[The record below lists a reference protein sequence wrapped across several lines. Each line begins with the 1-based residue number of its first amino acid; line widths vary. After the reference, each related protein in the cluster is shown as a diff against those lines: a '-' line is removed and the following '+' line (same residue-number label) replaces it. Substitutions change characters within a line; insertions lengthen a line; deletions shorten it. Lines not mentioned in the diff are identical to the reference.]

1 MPISTEIPA
10 AAWIYFYFYAMNPQL
25 STLPVRD
32 RILELSFNAFNSRG
46 YKSVS
51 MDMVAREL
59 RISKK
64 TIYKH
69 FDAKEEILE
78 TAMERLFE
86 RIEEDLSRLSAKAGE
101 RDILLTY
108 FLIYRDFVHS
118 LSERLRKEVEEDIP
132 YLHERINTF
141 ERQVLR
147 RSFGKLLKELR
158 GNRQI
163 DYPSPTREFTA
174 AFFSM
179 LKGLVEV
186 PDDKARFILSA
197 FYKGITVKKKKKDKK

>member
-1 MPISTEIPA
+1 
-10 AAWIYFYFYAMNPQL
+10 MNLP
-25 STLPVRD
+25 SNATPVRE

-78 TAMERLFE
+78 TAMEQLFE
-86 RIEEDLSRLSAKAGE
+86 RIEHKLSRLSASAGE
-101 RDILLTY
+101 KDVLLTY

-118 LSERLRKEVEEDIP
+118 LSEKLRKEVEEDIP
-132 YLHERINTF
+132 YLYERINTF

-158 GNRQI
+158 GNRVI

-179 LKGLVEV
+179 LKGLVDV
-186 PDDKARFILSA
+186 PEDKARFILAA
-197 FYKGITVKKKKKDKK
+197 FYKGITVKKKKKNKK